1 MSAVPLASE
10 PCVLVVDDELDAREM
25 LRELIEM
32 AGCSVLLAAN
42 GAEALTLLDAH
53 RPCMIILDLMMPRMT
68 GSEMVEVLRSRA
80 DLASLPVLISTSSPN
95 RAPAG
100 LPVLAKPIDIDAL
113 WNFMR
118 KTCACASGSP
128 ALTP

>member
-1 MSAVPLASE
+1 
-10 PCVLVVDDELDAREM
+10 
-25 LRELIEM
+25 M
-32 AGCSVLLAAN
+32 AGCSALLAAD
-42 GAEALTLLDAH
+42 GVEALSLLDEH

-68 GSEMVEVLRSRA
+68 GGEMVEVLRSRPE
-80 DLASLPVLISTSSPN
+80 LASLPVLISTSSPN

-118 KTCACASGSP
+118 KTCTCASGAP
-128 ALTP
+128 APTR

>member
-1 MSAVPLASE
+1 MSAVGLASE
-10 PCVLVVDDELDAREM
+10 PCVLVVDDEPDAREM
-25 LRELIEM
+25 LREVIEM

-42 GAEALTLLDAH
+42 GVEALTLLDEH
-53 RPCMIILDLMMPRMT
+53 RPCMIILDLMMPLMT
-68 GSEMVEVLRSRA
+68 GGEMVEVLRSRA

-95 RAPAG
+95 RAPPG

-113 WNFMR
+113 WDFMR

>member
-1 MSAVPLASE
+1 MGGS
-10 PCVLVVDDELDAREM
+10 CVLVVDDEPDARDM
-25 LRELIEM
+25 MRELVEM
-32 AGCSVLLAAN
+32 AGCSALLAAD
-42 GAEALTLLDAH
+42 GVEALSLLDEH

-68 GSEMVEVLRSRA
+68 GGEMLEVLRSRPE
-80 DLASLPVLISTSSPN
+80 LASLPVLISTSSPN

-118 KTCACASGSP
+118 KTCTCASGAP
-128 ALTP
+128 APTR

>member
-1 MSAVPLASE
+1 MSAISPASE
-10 PCVLVVDDELDAREM
+10 PCVLVVDDEPDAREM
-25 LRELIEM
+25 LREVIEM
-32 AGCSVLLAAN
+32 AGCSALLAAN
-42 GAEALTLLDAH
+42 GVEALTLLNEH
-53 RPCMIILDLMMPRMT
+53 RPCMIILDLMMPLMT
-68 GSEMVEVLRSRA
+68 GGEMIEILQSRA

-95 RAPAG
+95 RAPPG